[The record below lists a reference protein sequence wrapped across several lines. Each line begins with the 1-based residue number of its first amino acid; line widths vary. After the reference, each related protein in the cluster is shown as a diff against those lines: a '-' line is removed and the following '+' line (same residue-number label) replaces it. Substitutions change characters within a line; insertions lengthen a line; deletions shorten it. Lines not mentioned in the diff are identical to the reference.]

1 MNGGAQWAI
10 SELLPIR
17 VVPNVLPRGCL
28 DSAFCWICPYLL
40 LIILMTSG
48 WSQLGSR

>member
-10 SELLPIR
+10 SELLPIL
-17 VVPNVLPRGCL
+17 VVPKVLPRGCL
-28 DSAFCWICPYLL
+28 VSTFCWIWPYLL